1 MGRGNNARQV
11 RDNTLAP
18 ATFTD
23 VRVPLPAAA
32 DDHHARVPL
41 VLSYVAWPFA
51 PSGGQRATLNP
62 YGSFSRRGADFARPP
77 NKETYWL
84 QAAAAAAA
92 ILWKVE
98 LATS

>member
-11 RDNTLAP
+11 RDNGTRYVHGRA
-18 ATFTD
+18 
-23 VRVPLPAAA
+23 RVPLPAAA
-32 DDHHARVPL
+32 DDHHARVRL

-62 YGSFSRRGADFARPP
+62 YGSFSPRGADFARPP